1 MPISER
7 ETPPSTTRASW
18 QAPALKRCQRSP
30 KVYKT
35 PEPGRTATT
44 TLDQSAPS
52 PDAVIPSKGCAT
64 KKTGLTGRRTGR
76 GLPSLV
82 SLAPYTYLLLLS
94 ISPFP
99 ASHLR
104 LAPTAP
110 SPSGK
115 QTLAPSISPD
125 QLHSLH
131 TPPIERHSKST
142 GAETVDAIR
151 QLLLIS
157 NVFFQESVSSR
168 RLSLTGFSGRGRH
181 NAIAACLYEYRT
193 LDDGDN
199 IYDCDRLSR
208 KSKRDWS
215 GGLDWTTTQESSNR
229 DHHLERN
236 HRRRPRPNSHRD
248 RPSLLSHTLPAPQL
262 QPFRFTGF
270 SILAG
275 YFTFVHTKT
284 LRSTSHLS
292 PHRQIPIIKRT
303 PWSYWVPVTIKLR
316 GAPASR
322 PALACHL
329 LRAYHSPVPKSQSPR
344 PSFPESYGYPTVERN
359 QPSRARPFPSSIHI
373 RCPDA
378 PHRAALNPT
387 QLNPSRRAHHSSWPS
402 LTLTTSYFAHHT
414 LPTIT
419 PCLCIHFS
427 EAIQGTT
434 RQRMHRNTGG

>member
-168 RLSLTGFSGRGRH
+168 RL
-181 NAIAACLYEYRT
+181 
-193 LDDGDN
+193 
-199 IYDCDRLSR
+199 

-303 PWSYWVPVTIKLR
+303 PWVPL
-316 GAPASR
+316 ASR
-322 PALACHL
+322 GPGKSTCSGLSSAACLPLAGTQVSVTSSQFPRELRLPDCRTQPAQQLHC
-329 LRAYHSPVPKSQSPR
+329 
-344 PSFPESYGYPTVERN
+344 FPEPPPPSWSEAD
-359 QPSRARPFPSSIHI
+359 QPGARPFPSSIHI